1 MVTLCEQLLWIRNGT
16 GNGSGW
22 GLNGRSI
29 SSRGKEVQKCNEF
42 GTVVVQ
48 ITVNRNGNV
57 IAAKYTK
64 EQQIRILLGR
74 TSIGTQSTDGNPMP
88 MLLRRKLALLPL
100 ISN

>member
-1 MVTLCEQLLWIRNGT
+1 MQIVTTEPRNWKRNIG
-16 GNGSGW
+16 

-57 IAAKYTK
+57 IAAT
-64 EQQIRILLGR
+64 
-74 TSIGTQSTDGNPMP
+74 
-88 MLLRRKLALLPL
+88 
-100 ISN
+100 

>member
-1 MVTLCEQLLWIRNGT
+1 MHYLINGPKSDGKAKAVKVLTTLPETKAASMSPNSYYGSGGT
-16 GNGSGW
+16 GNGSSW

-48 ITVNRNGNV
+48 ITVNRSGNV

-64 EQQIRILLGR
+64 EQLILILV
-74 TSIGTQSTDGNPMP
+74 
-88 MLLRRKLALLPL
+88 
-100 ISN
+100 